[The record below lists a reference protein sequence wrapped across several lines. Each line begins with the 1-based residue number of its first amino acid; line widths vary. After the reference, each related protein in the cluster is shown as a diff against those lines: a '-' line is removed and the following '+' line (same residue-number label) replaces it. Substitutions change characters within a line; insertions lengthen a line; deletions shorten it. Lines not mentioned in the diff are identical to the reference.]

1 VWFSEGNRLRMPWMP
16 VSTPV
21 SAGARHMFAEAV
33 QRVSAENR
41 VDRECSNRHQGVVGI
56 QPASPTADGAQLA
69 HSVDVIAKITRE
81 LK

>member
-1 VWFSEGNRLRMPWMP
+1 
-16 VSTPV
+16 
-21 SAGARHMFAEAV
+21 MFAEAV